1 LSSITLETK
10 EKMGGRKKTK
20 DAVQEENERSGLNAD
35 DLQNPELVEA
45 GQPAGNLRIRAS
57 PYQELACGRLK
68 RKGGCLATD
77 SSSDSTA
84 GGVQATLEL
93 RKDKPIKPL
102 RVIQHHFSNG
112 ERMRTGRR
120 GATSEDAE
128 TIDQES
134 QNVGNDEGVRATPKD
149 LMYKDTRSGKWRTT
163 ARQPRQYDYR
173 PGSGGGQR
181 PGNKS
186 RHTSEGHTSDF
197 RSQDQTV
204 FHNKKEDRRGRGEG
218 EESHHLCI
226 GFACKNPGCQ
236 TKLEFRNTSSTSLT
250 IQHRK
255 ANKEA
260 TAFRRRSALAYECH
274 EYHEFIGDDEAS
286 HNLGQ
291 TFSHPPADGTG
302 AGSLQP
308 HQTPLLSM
316 REMIGSL
323 HPGVH
328 NLGVDVESEG
338 PPTGTAQIEQDEAAN
353 IFSKA
358 ILRENHDEP
367 HTDRPPSCVLHPF
380 DSVTSRQGPSLG
392 ITRYPSSTR

>member
-10 EKMGGRKKTK
+10 EKMGGRKKVK
-20 DAVQEENERSGLNAD
+20 DAVQEEIERSGLNAD

-45 GQPAGNLRIRAS
+45 GQSAGNLRIRAS
-57 PYQELACGRLK
+57 PYQELVCGRLK
-68 RKGGCLATD
+68 RKADCSATD
-77 SSSDSTA
+77 SSSGSTA
-84 GGVQATLEL
+84 GGVQATIEL

-120 GATSEDAE
+120 GGATSEDAE
-128 TIDQES
+128 TIDQDS
-134 QNVGNDEGVRATPKD
+134 QNDGNDEGVRATPKD

-173 PGSGGGQR
+173 LGSGGRQG
-181 PGNKS
+181 PCNKS

-197 RSQDQTV
+197 RSADQTV
-204 FHNKKEDRRGRGEG
+204 FRNKEDRRGQGEG

-226 GFACKNPGCQ
+226 GIACKNPGCQ
-236 TKLEFRNTSSTSLT
+236 TKLEFRNTSSTSFT

-255 ANKEA
+255 ENKGA

-291 TFSHPPADGTG
+291 PFSHPPASGTG
-302 AGSLQP
+302 ADSLQP

-328 NLGVDVESEG
+328 DFGVDVESEG
-338 PPTGTAQIEQDEAAN
+338 PPTGTAQIEQDGAAN

-358 ILRENHDEP
+358 VPRENHDEP
-367 HTDRPPSCVLHPF
+367 YTDRPPSCALRSF